1 MYKKQECSKC
11 KQNIEEVHQPYEQ
24 EGHNVEHSMRGELMF
39 DDLCDDCIDDI
50 LIDMLKVV

>member
-1 MYKKQECSKC
+1 MSKECSKC
-11 KQNIEEVHQPYEQ
+11 EQNIEEVRQIHEQ